1 MSFMS
6 QPTSKDIEKDKLE
19 RFNRVLA
26 AIKALERQQKQV
38 LKQGQLAPEPTFRMS
53 KCTQN
58 FALRRLLYQ
67 NLYFSQMAQIFC

>member
-38 LKQGQLAPEPTFRMS
+38 LKQGQLAPEDSWIARYQVR
-53 KCTQN
+53 QN
-58 FALRRLLYQ
+58 K
-67 NLYFSQMAQIFC
+67 